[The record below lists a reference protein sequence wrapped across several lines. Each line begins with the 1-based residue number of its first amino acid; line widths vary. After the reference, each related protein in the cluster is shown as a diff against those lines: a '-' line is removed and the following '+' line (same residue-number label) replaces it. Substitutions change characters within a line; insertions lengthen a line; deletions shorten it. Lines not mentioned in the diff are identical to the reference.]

1 MSGYDRR
8 RRARNQPAPTP
19 RQRPRRRASGDGT
32 TREATHASGARGAR
46 DTSSRAAR
54 QRPASGARPA
64 RPAPRP
70 RKPLPLGL
78 FRDLFLPRRFFQ
90 VGAGLVVAF
99 VIAFFW
105 APLLWL
111 AKAATFAAAVLLL
124 ADILLLWATKTGRIT
139 ATRSAEAKLS
149 MGDHNEVALNLENRY
164 GTPITARIID
174 EAPVQFQKRDDG
186 ATVPLAP
193 RGQDGARQR
202 RTYTLRPT
210 ERGAYSFGHL
220 NLFAATRIGLVNRR
234 FRAAPPEE
242 VKVYPSIIQMRTYA
256 FLAESN
262 RLEEAGLKRVRR
274 LGQTMEFDQ
283 VRAYVPGD
291 DRRTINW
298 KATARRGMA
307 GGGTGPSLL
316 VNQYEEERAQPV
328 VAALDMGRAMRS
340 PFEGMTLLDH
350 AVNASLVLLNTAL
363 IKSDKAGLVT
373 FDHEVRTVVAPD
385 RGRGQL
391 SRILESLYRQRP
403 SYRDPSYEA
412 FYAAVRSRLKRRSL
426 ILLFTNFDTRA
437 GLERQLPYLVRI
449 ARKHRL
455 VVVLFENSGIR
466 ELLATPAERLE
477 DVYVKATAETL
488 AMEKREIARTLERRG
503 IGSILTSPE
512 HLTVDAVNR
521 YIALK
526 ARGSF

>member
-1 MSGYDRR
+1 MG
-8 RRARNQPAPTP
+8 P
-19 RQRPRRRASGDGT
+19 
-32 TREATHASGARGAR
+32 
-46 DTSSRAAR
+46 
-54 QRPASGARPA
+54 
-64 RPAPRP
+64 
-70 RKPLPLGL
+70 
-78 FRDLFLPRRFFQ
+78 FRDLFLPARFFQ
-90 VGAGLVVAF
+90 VGTALVVVFVVAF
-99 VIAFFW
+99 FW
-105 APLLWL
+105 PPLLWA
-111 AKAATFAAAVLLL
+111 AKAMAFALAVLLL
-124 ADILLLWATKTGRIT
+124 ADALLLWGTRKGGLV
-139 ATRSAEAKLS
+139 ATRAVEDKLS
-149 MGDHNEVALNLENRY
+149 MGDENEVALNVENRY
-164 GTPITARIID
+164 GTPISARIID
-174 EAPVQFQKRDDG
+174 EAPVQFQKRDTGDLL
-186 ATVPLAP
+186 PLAA
-193 RGQDGARQR
+193 RGAEGARQR
-202 RTYTLRPT
+202 RTYSLRPT
-210 ERGAYSFGHL
+210 ERGVYGFGHL
-220 NLFAATRIGLVNRR
+220 NLFAATPIGLINRR
-234 FRAAPPEE
+234 FRAVPPQE
-242 VKVYPSIIQMRTYA
+242 VKVYPSIIQMRKYA

-283 VRAYVPGD
+283 VRTYVPGD

-307 GGGTGPSLL
+307 SGGGPSLL

-340 PFEGMTLLDH
+340 PFEGITLLDH
-350 AVNASLVLLNTAL
+350 AVNTSLVLLNTAL
-363 IKSDKAGLVT
+363 IKADKAGLVT

-391 SRILESLYRQRP
+391 SRVLESLYRQRP

-437 GLERQLPYLVRI
+437 GLERQLPYLARI

-466 ELLATPAERLE
+466 ELLETPAERLE
-477 DVYVKATAETL
+477 DVYVKTTAETL